1 MELRQSW
8 AMSTNISFDEQ
19 LSSASANSH
28 PQNFFA
34 IHSRAAANSKVD
46 WPSSLPNLKINLAI
60 VARQGAQ
67 ERVD

>member
-1 MELRQSW
+1 M
-8 AMSTNISFDEQ
+8 
-19 LSSASANSH
+19 NSYL
-28 PQNFFA
+28 PLPQTPTQNFFA

-46 WPSSLPNLKINLAI
+46 WPSSLPNLKINLAT